1 MSNYVK
7 SFDSFQNKSV
17 NESDGFNF
25 DSLAGYADKIFSSP
39 LGGGI
44 ADATKQ
50 QVIGYLC
57 TKLGVLDDPQSPGRI
72 ILEEMASVIPAGDY
86 LELLGGSSKIWNRE
100 YFSPYLA
107 IAVTKLIKRT
117 GLDPILFAFADK
129 FGLDKNGYLIKVIR
143 ETIQN
148 YISNEEDFEEKL
160 TNLFKYILGFDLD
173 ITHDDFVS
181 NMDPK
186 AKGKIEK
193 GLSGVISNYENPF
206 SKKLKDKKGNTET
219 DSGGSSFGSVLSGL
233 GKFLGGP
240 DKITDVR

>member
-7 SFDSFQNKSV
+7 SFDSFQEGSL
-17 NESDGFNF
+17 NENEGFF
-25 DSLAGYADKIFSSP
+25 DSLMGYADKLFSSP

-57 TKLGVLDDPQSPGRI
+57 TKLGVLDEPDSPGRI

-86 LELLGGSSKIWNRE
+86 LELLGGSSRIWNKD
-100 YFSPYLA
+100 YFAPYLG
-107 IAVTKLIKRT
+107 IAVTKLIKRV

-148 YISNEEDFEEKL
+148 YISNEEEFENKL
-160 TNLFKYILGFDLD
+160 TDLFKFILGFDVN
-173 ITHDDFVS
+173 ISHDDFVS

-186 AKGKIEK
+186 EKGKIEK
-193 GLSGVISNYENPF
+193 GLSGLISDYENPF
-206 SKKLKDKKGNTET
+206 SKKSKASKSGAE
-219 DSGGSSFGSVLSGL
+219 SGGEGSSMGSILSGL
-233 GKFLGGP
+233 GKFFGGP